1 MAAIAGVVRRVCW
14 SGHPVGDEELGVG
27 GPVPTSR
34 TNAGGVRSP
43 DCSRPD
49 VRSRGPGVRRPT
61 ERAMNETTVVHTDLD
76 LLAERVE
83 KAAALVQRLRE
94 EKQRLEHEKEEFSR
108 RLRDAEEKLQGQDV
122 AALVAEVHAL
132 RKEQR
137 EWQGERREVASR
149 IEALAKKLER
159 LET

>member
-1 MAAIAGVVRRVCW
+1 
-14 SGHPVGDEELGVG
+14 
-27 GPVPTSR
+27 
-34 TNAGGVRSP
+34 
-43 DCSRPD
+43 
-49 VRSRGPGVRRPT
+49 
-61 ERAMNETTVVHTDLD
+61 MNETTVVHTDLD

-132 RKEQR
+132 RKE
-137 EWQGERREVASR
+137 
-149 IEALAKKLER
+149 
-159 LET
+159 